1 MSGNQVENSLAK
13 YAQRPPAQ
21 TLTGVVLNSASEPR
35 DISLVAVCSIVGRRK
50 LVVLICLALA
60 FLFGGIY
67 CILAPRRYEATARVV
82 INSENSNP
90 LGIAIADGP
99 LPLQDTSLVQ
109 ETQVRILQSDAVAR
123 DVIQQLRLDR
133 NKELAGEQAGAA
145 DSFDNAAPAVRQRL
159 LAAFHD
165 RLRVRSVPKTQMVEV
180 SFRSV
185 DPRLA
190 ADIVNGVAK
199 AYVERNF
206 RTRFN
211 ATAQAS
217 DWLARQLDDL
227 KNRVESKQEEFIEFQ
242 KKTGI
247 VGTDES
253 HNIVVSRLDELNKHL
268 ASVQAERIVREA
280 RYRQALNAGAE
291 VIVELAPSSAL
302 QILRGQEAE
311 LNSDLAQ
318 LTAKYGNSYPKVVQL
333 RTQLAQV
340 GAALQAETRN
350 VQQRLETEY
359 RAAAKAEAM
368 AQAEV
373 ERQKQEAYKLNEAG
387 IHYLILKRELEGNRD
402 LYEDLQKKLK
412 EAGIVAGLK
421 STNVNVVDAAEIP
434 VRPAEPRI
442 PLALTLATLLGGI
455 CGLGLA
461 FGMESL
467 DTRIGDPRTAEEM
480 GELPVLGVIPRVRF
494 AERERVRQREC
505 VLAIGQSAFAE
516 SFRVLR
522 STLTSSA
529 LAKPAKVLLV
539 TSALPEE
546 GKTLVSTNLAV
557 ALAQSGRQVLL
568 VDADMRRSP
577 LHQRLCL
584 PQSEGLSDALAGKI
598 GPDAAVVTL
607 SEVPGLHI
615 VPAGMRPAAPAE
627 LLQSSRMH
635 AFLGYWREKYD
646 HIVID
651 AAPVLGLSDAIVLS
665 ALSDSVVLVA
675 RHRRTGR
682 QSLCRTRECLARVGV
697 TPVGLI
703 FNDLDVNSSQYHDY
717 YGYYGRTY
725 SRYYDHQRKEN
736 AALP

>member
-1 MSGNQVENSLAK
+1 MDNSLTK

-21 TLTGVVLNSASEPR
+21 TLAGVVLNSTSEPR
-35 DISLVAVCSIVGRRK
+35 DISLVAVCGIVRRRK
-50 LVVLICLALA
+50 LVVLICVAVA
-60 FLFGGIY
+60 FLLGCIY

-90 LGIAIADGP
+90 LGIAMADVP
-99 LPLQDTSLVQ
+99 LPLQDTLLVQ

-123 DVIQQLRLDR
+123 DVIQQLRLER

-145 DSFDNAAPAVRQRL
+145 DSIDSAAPAVRQRL

-185 DPRLA
+185 DPMLA
-190 ADIVNGVAK
+190 ADVVNGVAK

-247 VGTDES
+247 VGTDET

-268 ASVQAERIVREA
+268 ASAQAERIVREA
-280 RYRQALNAGAE
+280 RYRQALNTGAE

-311 LNSDLAQ
+311 LNSELAQ

-340 GAALQAETRN
+340 GTALQAETRN

-359 RAAAKAEAM
+359 RTAAKAEAM

-442 PLALTLATLLGGI
+442 PLALTLATLLGGV

-467 DTRIGDPRTAEEM
+467 DTRIGDPRTAGEM
-480 GELPVLGVIPRVRF
+480 GEIPVLGVIPHVRL
-494 AERERVRQREC
+494 AEPGHMRQGDRTS
-505 VLAIGQSAFAE
+505 VLAIGQSSFAE

-522 STLTSSA
+522 STLTSSV
-529 LAKPAKVLLV
+529 LTKPAKVLLV

-568 VDADMRRSP
+568 VDADLRRSP

-584 PQSEGLSDALAGKI
+584 SQSEGLSDALAGKI
-598 GPDAAVVTL
+598 EPDAAVVTL
-607 SEVPGLHI
+607 SEIPTLHV

-627 LLQSSRMH
+627 LLQSSRMQT
-635 AFLGYWREKYD
+635 FLGYWREKYD

-651 AAPVLGLSDAIVLS
+651 SAPVLGLSDAIVLS

-682 QSLCRTRECLARVGV
+682 QSLCRAREYLARVGV
-697 TPVGLI
+697 TPIGLV

-725 SRYYDHQRKEN
+725 SRYYDHQPYEN
-736 AALP
+736 AALQ

>member
-1 MSGNQVENSLAK
+1 MDNSLTK

-21 TLTGVVLNSASEPR
+21 TLAGVVLNSTSEPR
-35 DISLVAVCSIVGRRK
+35 DISLVAVCGIVRRRK
-50 LVVLICLALA
+50 FVVLICVAVA
-60 FLFGGIY
+60 FLLGCTY

-90 LGIAIADGP
+90 LGIAMADVP

-123 DVIQQLRLDR
+123 DVIQQLRLER

-145 DSFDNAAPAVRQRL
+145 DSIDSAAPAVRQRL

-185 DPRLA
+185 DPMLA
-190 ADIVNGVAK
+190 ADVVNGVAK

-247 VGTDES
+247 VGTDET

-268 ASVQAERIVREA
+268 ASAQAERIVREA
-280 RYRQALNAGAE
+280 RYRQALNTGAE

-311 LNSDLAQ
+311 LNSELAQ

-340 GAALQAETRN
+340 GTALQAETRN

-359 RAAAKAEAM
+359 RTAAKAEAM

-442 PLALTLATLLGGI
+442 PLALTLATLLGGV

-467 DTRIGDPRTAEEM
+467 DTRIGDPRTAGEM
-480 GELPVLGVIPRVRF
+480 GEIPVLGVIPHVRL
-494 AERERVRQREC
+494 AEPGHMRQGDRTS
-505 VLAIGQSAFAE
+505 VLAIGQSSFAE

-522 STLTSSA
+522 STLTSSV
-529 LAKPAKVLLV
+529 LTKPAKVLLV

-568 VDADMRRSP
+568 VDADLRRSP

-584 PQSEGLSDALAGKI
+584 SQSEGLSDALAGKI
-598 GPDAAVVTL
+598 EPDAAVVTL
-607 SEVPGLHI
+607 SEIPTLHV

-627 LLQSSRMH
+627 LLQSSRMQT
-635 AFLGYWREKYD
+635 FLGYWREKYD

-651 AAPVLGLSDAIVLS
+651 SAPVLGLSDAIVLS

-682 QSLCRTRECLARVGV
+682 QSLCRAREYLARVGV
-697 TPVGLI
+697 TPIGLV

-725 SRYYDHQRKEN
+725 SRYYDHQPYEN
-736 AALP
+736 AALQ